1 MGGSECS
8 LSSPTRVAR
17 PLLPLSSSILHP
29 PSFIPHPSSFI
40 LHPPSSPC
48 LILPSSVFPLH
59 SSSPHPT
66 SFSHRPSLHTLH
78 SSSWLIL
85 FPPFSSSPS
94 DAPGSRNRAER
105 SEAMGNGWVGG
116 WRGGGDAGVG
126 ALVGVMS
133 APLQGDASAH
143 ARPRVRDQRCTTGQ
157 VSKLVDRP
165 NQLSS
170 CRFPFVLTAQ
180 VNVS

>member
-17 PLLPLSSSILHP
+17 PLLPLPSSIL
-29 PSFIPHPSSFI
+29 HPSSFI
-40 LHPPSSPC
+40 LSLAHPAFLRLPPPF
-48 LILPSSVFPLH
+48 LIP
-59 SSSPHPT
+59 PHPT
-66 SFSHRPSLHTLH
+66 SFSHRPSLHILP

-85 FPPFSSSPS
+85 FPSFSSSPS

-116 WRGGGDAGVG
+116 WRGGGGAGLG

-133 APLQGDASAH
+133 APLQGDASAY
-143 ARPRVRDQRCTTGQ
+143 ARPRVRDQRRTTGQ
-157 VSKLVDRP
+157 VSKLVNRP

-180 VNVS
+180 VSVS